1 MLSKPPFSTGSL
13 RPVPALLTLS
23 LLLVAGCSDKV
34 AGLQAA
40 TQVKDPAY
48 QNAAY
53 APDGKHPSIAELSA
67 LGRQLFFDRSLSGS
81 GQLACASCHSPAHAY
96 GPPNDLEVRLVAI
109 GGQTEGGRAVP
120 SLRYLQNVPPFSE
133 HFHDSDGGDSADAGP
148 TGGRTWDGRAS
159 SAHEQAR
166 IPLLAPNEMGN
177 RSPADVVA
185 KLKRAPYA
193 AEFRRA
199 FGDDVF
205 ANSNRAFAKA
215 LMALE
220 VFQETPSEFYP
231 YSSKYDAY
239 LRGQVKLSC
248 REVRGLAVFNDPNKG
263 NCASCHISTVSSEG
277 AFPAFSDFGHIAL
290 GVPRNRRLSVNVDP
304 SYNDLGL
311 CGPLRTDLRDRQ
323 EYCGL
328 FRTPSLRNVATRH
341 SFFHNGVFHSLREV
355 LEFYAERDTS
365 PQRWYPHGADGKVAK
380 FDDLPAR
387 YQQNVN
393 REAPFGRPSGDK
405 PAFNARDID
414 DMLAFLKTLNDGYQ
428 LPSKAAVKVGQ
439 TVGYRAS

>member
-1 MLSKPPFSTGSL
+1 MLP
-13 RPVPALLTLS
+13 RPLFPTESFRPLHALLTLS
-23 LLLVAGCSDKV
+23 LLLVAGCGDKA
-34 AGLQAA
+34 AGSQTA
-40 TQVKDPAY
+40 TPAKTPAY

-53 APDGKHPSIAELSA
+53 APDGKRPSVAELTA
-67 LGRQLFFDRSLSGS
+67 LGRQLFFDRSLSAS

-96 GPPNDLEVRLVAI
+96 GPPNNLDVQL
-109 GGQTEGGRAVP
+109 GGASGQAQGGRAVP

-133 HFHDSDGGDSADAGP
+133 HFHDNDGDDSIDAGP

-166 IPLLAPNEMGN
+166 IPLLAPNEMAN

-193 AEFRRA
+193 AAFRRA

-205 ANSNRAFAKA
+205 ANNDRAFAKA
-215 LMALE
+215 LMTLE

-231 YSSKYDAY
+231 YSSKYDAF
-239 LRGQVKLSC
+239 LRGQVKLS
-248 REVRGLAVFNDPNKG
+248 RQEMRGLAVFNDPNKG
-263 NCASCHISTVSSEG
+263 NCASCHISTISGEG

-290 GVPRNRRLSVNVDP
+290 GAPRNRRLSVNADP

-311 CGPLRTDLRDRQ
+311 CGPLRTDLKDKP

-341 SFFHNGVFHSLREV
+341 SFFHNGVFHSLREA
-355 LEFYAERDTS
+355 LEFYAERDTK
-365 PQRWYPHGADGKVAK
+365 PQRWYPRGADGKAAK

-387 YQQNVN
+387 YQQNIN
-393 REAPFGRPSGDK
+393 MEAPFGQRPGDK

-428 LPSKAAVKVGQ
+428 SPGKNAIKLGR
-439 TVGYRAS
+439 TTEHRAG